1 MIKQTTAPYCK
12 FCKLSAT
19 LLTSMQIKIHVD
31 FGKGKVMRGKR
42 MWKTFI
48 FMQSLPLKYKQ

>member
-19 LLTSMQIKIHVD
+19 LLTPMQIKIHVD

-42 MWKTFI
+42 M
-48 FMQSLPLKYKQ
+48 